1 MYSGILD
8 FGIYTHDI
16 FMVAALQVQPAALAN
31 SSWQPL
37 DQNEDQCPMVH
48 QVAVFD
54 GSSMAGN
61 DRSYGDGILFLAQ
74 TVLLQAVTIMI
85 WELFKLGWKAV
96 CRAIQVVKKPTN
108 SVSEMQKP
116 SEQATPSQMKV
127 VDLNQFACVFVGE
140 TESSK
145 CFHISEQCTGLNFAG
160 TVRKLKPCSRCWR
173 KVA

>member
-1 MYSGILD
+1 
-8 FGIYTHDI
+8 
-16 FMVAALQVQPAALAN
+16 MVAVLQVQPVALAN

-37 DQNEDQCPMVH
+37 DQNQEQCPMAH

-61 DRSYGDGILFLAQ
+61 DRSYVDGIFFMAQ
-74 TVLLQAVTIMI
+74 TVLLQAVTIML

-96 CRAIQVVKKPTN
+96 CRAIQFVKKPTD

-116 SEQATPSQMKV
+116 SEQAKPSQIKE
-127 VDLNQFACVFVGE
+127 VDLNQFAYVFVGE
-140 TESSK
+140 TDSSK
-145 CFHISEQCTGLNFAG
+145 CFHSKEQCTGLNFAG
-160 TVRKLKPCSRCWR
+160 TVRKLKPCSRCLR